1 MKTNEELPDILSEL
15 IYKNFLDLLHKDE
28 QEELQRLCKQYKVTL
43 PEREQVIWALEHTDE
58 FDNKTA
64 YHQFVAT
71 THRRMIP
78 VWWRIAVAVVL
89 LLTGA
94 ATFYMLRTPSERLAE
109 WTVAKK
115 IEAGS
120 RKAVITLTTGER
132 IDLDVYTQGL
142 QETDGTQ
149 IWVDSGK
156 LLYRAA
162 DKSGEVMYNKI
173 EIPRGGE
180 YQLVLADGTEVWLN
194 AETELRFPVHFV
206 GDRREVFL
214 KGEAYFKVAK
224 NEAQPFIVCTSNGQI
239 QVMGTSFNVR
249 DYAEEGKV
257 VTTLVEGK
265 VDYVSERYKRVSLQ
279 PGYML
284 EDNGSKDYRIR
295 KVNTLEYTGW
305 KDGKYIFENA
315 SVEEIMTTLER
326 WYDVTVFYRNEEVR
340 NLHFTGD
347 LERYASINTLLNF
360 MEMGGDVRFEIN
372 GNTIMVG
379 KK

>member
-1 MKTNEELPDILSEL
+1 
-15 IYKNFLDLLHKDE
+15 
-28 QEELQRLCKQYKVTL
+28 
-43 PEREQVIWALEHTDE
+43 
-58 FDNKTA
+58 
-64 YHQFVAT
+64 
-71 THRRMIP
+71 
-78 VWWRIAVAVVL
+78 
-89 LLTGA
+89 
-94 ATFYMLRTPSERLAE
+94 
-109 WTVAKK
+109 
-115 IEAGS
+115 
-120 RKAVITLTTGER
+120 
-132 IDLDVYTQGL
+132 
-142 QETDGTQ
+142 
-149 IWVDSGK
+149 
-156 LLYRAA
+156 
-162 DKSGEVMYNKI
+162 
-173 EIPRGGE
+173 
-180 YQLVLADGTEVWLN
+180 
-194 AETELRFPVHFV
+194 
-206 GDRREVFL
+206 REVFL

-224 NEAQPFIVCTSNGQI
+224 NEAQPFIVSTSNGQI

-360 MEMGGDVRFEIN
+360 MEMGGDVRFE
-372 GNTIMVG
+372 
-379 KK
+379 

>member
-1 MKTNEELPDILSEL
+1 ELPDILSEL

-149 IWVDSGK
+149 ILVDSGK

-194 AETELRFPVHFV
+194 AETELRYPVHFV

-224 NEAQPFIVCTSNGQI
+224 NEAQPFIVSTSNGQI

-315 SVEEIMTTLER
+315 SVEEI
-326 WYDVTVFYRNEEVR
+326 
-340 NLHFTGD
+340 
-347 LERYASINTLLNF
+347 
-360 MEMGGDVRFEIN
+360 
-372 GNTIMVG
+372 
-379 KK
+379 

>member
-43 PEREQVIWALEHTDE
+43 SEREQVIWALEHTDE